1 MAVLPR
7 NRLSP
12 EWRQALQM
20 LASRPRGATEEVLVL
35 GHGFSRDMLAML
47 LLAGLATVVTETLRA
62 DCPTING
69 ERVMITAAARRAV
82 EGRSNLDRRHLP
94 KKSEQRPLR

>member
-1 MAVLPR
+1 MAVLRR

-12 EWRQALQM
+12 EWRQALQL
-20 LASRPRGATEEVLVL
+20 LASSPRGATEEVLVL

-62 DCPTING
+62 DGPTIKV
-69 ERVMITAAARRAV
+69 ERVMITDAGRRAV
-82 EGRSNLDRRHLP
+82 EG
-94 KKSEQRPLR
+94 